1 MRKKYMSSCSSLYS
15 SDADGWMSGVH
26 VNFLP
31 WHVEPH
37 SSVNKQLRLFDTP
50 LYSQFV
56 VFGPTHV
63 TLGGAVHMLLQALL
77 LFNLLDPITIF

>member
-1 MRKKYMSSCSSLYS
+1 
-15 SDADGWMSGVH
+15 MSGVH

-56 VFGPTHV
+56 AQPLSCDVVFGPTHV